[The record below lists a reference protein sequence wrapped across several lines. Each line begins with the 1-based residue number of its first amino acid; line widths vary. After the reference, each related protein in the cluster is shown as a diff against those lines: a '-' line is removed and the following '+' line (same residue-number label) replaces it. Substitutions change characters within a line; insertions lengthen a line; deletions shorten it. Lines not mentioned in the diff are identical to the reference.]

1 MADPTSPIP
10 DIRPA
15 WETKADLIDFTYI
28 VFEEQTGVN
37 YAQWYQDTCTNAGL
51 TPSAILNAAPD
62 GAGNCVAALSIIKE
76 WSLTTS
82 PGHPIEDTKCYAH
95 KLARVTLVAL
105 GLHGNEANSRNPEL
119 RLFVL
124 RIKKLALILS
134 ISPKKKHLLV
144 MAQKELG
151 VTELTAKNQCITRW
165 KAISQNSRSLVL
177 IEVELKS
184 AFSSHGQI
192 TVPIFND
199 DGELMGDETK
209 AIDAAELLFGG
220 RESLENRQLSAV
232 LKPIEDLTDK
242 IQGIVAS
249 RGDEFW
255 CCIIRLHNFSKM
267 KIRFIRSHKKL
278 RLSTKSA

>member
-1 MADPTSPIP
+1 
-10 DIRPA
+10 
-15 WETKADLIDFTYI
+15 
-28 VFEEQTGVN
+28 
-37 YAQWYQDTCTNAGL
+37 
-51 TPSAILNAAPD
+51 
-62 GAGNCVAALSIIKE
+62 
-76 WSLTTS
+76 
-82 PGHPIEDTKCYAH
+82 
-95 KLARVTLVAL
+95 
-105 GLHGNEANSRNPEL
+105 
-119 RLFVL
+119 
-124 RIKKLALILS
+124 
-134 ISPKKKHLLV
+134 

-177 IEVELKS
+177 IEVELES

-249 RGDEFW
+249 RGENSGAVLFA
-255 CCIIRLHNFSKM
+255 CTIFSKM
-267 KIRFIRSHKKL
+267 KIRFIRFHKKL